1 MSADRVARRVDV
13 IARRRASAGRVARLR
28 FTLLGPV
35 ALVAGG
41 QQHTVPRAQTRGL
54 LALLLLNS
62 GRPVTEE
69 SAIEALWG
77 GAAPST
83 AGSQVRSSVH
93 AIRRALATIGAA
105 TRLTTSAVGYQL
117 VVAADEDIDTELLD
131 ACVRQAGDAARGD
144 DEAGAAALLRSG
156 IALWH
161 GEPLANAAGAFVES
175 ARARLT
181 NRHLSAVG
189 TLAELEL
196 RLGRHRAV
204 AAELAP
210 LVEMFPAHEE
220 LRARLMLALY
230 RSGRQVEA
238 LQSYRRYRQFLAVD
252 AGTQPGAELAD
263 LELAILRNDRSIAA
277 PQGRQPRLPDDRPL
291 GSTVSRQLPLPPA
304 VAPLEADAELL
315 RSLDELAARCANGP
329 GPMVVLL
336 TGGPQAGKTARA
348 VEWAHRVSSRFPD
361 GQLFADLGGHTA
373 SPVRPIEA
381 LHGFLH
387 ALGTPRQRMPMQV
400 DDAVAL
406 YRSLLADRHVLVVL
420 DDARDAAQVR
430 PLLPGGP
437 GCLVVVTSRARLDGL
452 VAREGA
458 ERVDL
463 ERP

>member
-1 MSADRVARRVDV
+1 VDV
-13 IARRRASAGRVARLR
+13 IARRRASAQRVARLR

-35 ALVAGG
+35 ALVSGG
-41 QQHTVPRAQTRGL
+41 KPHTVPRAQTRGL

-62 GRPVTEE
+62 GRPVAEE

-93 AIRRALATIGAA
+93 AIRRALAAVGAA
-105 TRLTTSAVGYQL
+105 TRLTTSAVGYQI
-117 VVAADEDIDTELLD
+117 VVSADEDIDTELLD
-131 ACVRQAGDAARGD
+131 AYVRQAGDAARGG
-144 DEAGAAALLRSG
+144 DEASAATLLRSG
-156 IALWH
+156 LALWR
-161 GEPLANAAGAFVES
+161 GEPLANAAGAFVDS

-189 TLAELEL
+189 TLADLEL

-210 LVEMFPAHEE
+210 LVETFPAHEE

-238 LQSYRRYRQFLAVD
+238 LQTYRSYRQFLAVD
-252 AGTQPGAELAD
+252 SGTQPGAELAE

-277 PQGRQPRLPDDRPL
+277 PQGRQPRLPDDRPH
-291 GSTVSRQLPLPPA
+291 GSTAPRQLPPA
-304 VAPLEADAELL
+304 VAPLEADAQLL
-315 RSLDELAARCANGP
+315 RSLDEVADRGANGP

-336 TGGPQAGKTARA
+336 TGGARAGKTALA
-348 VEWAHRVSSRFPD
+348 VEWARRVSSGFPD

-373 SPVRPIEA
+373 SPARPIEA

-387 ALGTPRQRMPMQV
+387 ALGTPRQTMPMQV

-458 ERVDL
+458 ERVDV
-463 ERP
+463 ERA